1 MNVDSIRDGIVIDH
15 IAAGCG
21 MKLYRLLGLESLE
34 APVAMM
40 TNVVSRKLGRK
51 DIIKIDAEIDVDL
64 DIIGY
69 VDPGATV
76 NIIRDGE
83 LKEKRRI
90 EMPARLVNVLY
101 CKNPRCITSCEQE
114 LDQVF
119 CLTDRAKREYRCAYC
134 ETKGEDPRSGSV
146 NPARPEA
153 GRNMKKQP

>member
-21 MKLYRLLGLESLE
+21 MKLYRLLGLENLE
-34 APVAMM
+34 APVAMI

-51 DIIKIDAEIDVDL
+51 DIIKIDAVIDVDL

-76 NIIRDGE
+76 NVIRDGE
-83 LKEKRRI
+83 LKEKKRI
-90 EMPARLVNVLY
+90 EVPEKLVNVIR

-119 CLTDRAKREYRCAYC
+119 RLVDRDRKEYRCVWC
-134 ETKGEDPRSGSV
+134 EAKAE
-146 NPARPEA
+146 
-153 GRNMKKQP
+153 M

>member
-21 MKLYRLLGLESLE
+21 MKLYRLLGLENLE
-34 APVAMM
+34 APVAMI
-40 TNVVSRKLGRK
+40 TNVVSGKLGRK
-51 DIIKIDAEIDVDL
+51 DIIKIDAAIDVDL

-76 NIIRDGE
+76 NIIRNGE
-83 LKEKRRI
+83 LKEKKRI
-90 EMPARLVNVLY
+90 EMPERLVNVIR

-119 CLTDRAKREYRCAYC
+119 ILTDKAKREYRCVYC
-134 ETKGEDPRSGSV
+134 ETKATSL
-146 NPARPEA
+146 
-153 GRNMKKQP
+153 